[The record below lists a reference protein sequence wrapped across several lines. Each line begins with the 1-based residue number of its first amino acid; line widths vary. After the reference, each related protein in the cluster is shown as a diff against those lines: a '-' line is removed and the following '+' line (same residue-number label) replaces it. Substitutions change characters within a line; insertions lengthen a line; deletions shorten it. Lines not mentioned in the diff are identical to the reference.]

1 VEAVGVGAVWRIV
14 NCDPV
19 DGAAAREVRTY
30 TVRSVARGIV
40 VLSFRDVISIDPARR
55 DLGRQKIGTE
65 TVQLTLDRLSGTAT
79 GSYRIPL
86 ANALRSSSTT
96 VTKAEFAFHVVS
108 SNVRRRRSSR
118 AWSTPARSDRRAD
131 HPSPVAARA
140 ITPVRSSVAAALAM
154 SDSHAAPSASTR
166 RKCSSSLANPI
177 VAPVMLPASG
187 TV

>member
-19 DGAAAREVRTY
+19 DDAAAREVRTY

-108 SNVRRRRSSR
+108 SNVPP
-118 AWSTPARSDRRAD
+118 TPLVTRLVDTRK
-131 HPSPVAARA
+131 
-140 ITPVRSSVAAALAM
+140 VR
-154 SDSHAAPSASTR
+154 
-166 RKCSSSLANPI
+166 
-177 VAPVMLPASG
+177 PAG
-187 TV
+187 

>member
-1 VEAVGVGAVWRIV
+1 
-14 NCDPV
+14 
-19 DGAAAREVRTY
+19 
-30 TVRSVARGIV
+30 VRSVARGIV

-108 SNVRRRRSSR
+108 SNVPP
-118 AWSTPARSDRRAD
+118 TPLVTRLVDTRK
-131 HPSPVAARA
+131 
-140 ITPVRSSVAAALAM
+140 VR
-154 SDSHAAPSASTR
+154 
-166 RKCSSSLANPI
+166 
-177 VAPVMLPASG
+177 PAG
-187 TV
+187 